1 MKNAADPNPLGTL
14 LISQPCSTSNATA
27 WAPAGQGR
35 AAAPLQLRP
44 RHSWRLHARG
54 TKISCA
60 VSACWQGSLAG
71 SCGFRCAPD
80 AKVTNLGAARI
91 INLPSGSVPA
101 TPFFS
106 EPSGP
111 DKLVRWWQCSQPLLS
126 LDPSPWMHASY
137 KSVTTGNR
145 LQKPCG
151 RNHPASH
158 LS

>member
-1 MKNAADPNPLGTL
+1 MTWKMQQTQIRWECSEFQSPAPPPTSLPEPLLGRAEQLHPSSSGPPTL
-14 LISQPCSTSNATA
+14 GGYTQEGPRSAVQSL
-27 WAPAGQGR
+27 PAGR
-35 AAAPLQLRP
+35 AHTQAPV
-44 RHSWRLHARG
+44 A
-54 TKISCA
+54 
-60 VSACWQGSLAG
+60 SAE
-71 SCGFRCAPD
+71 
-80 AKVTNLGAARI
+80 VTNLGAARI

-106 EPSGP
+106 EPSEP
-111 DKLVRWWQCSQPLLS
+111 DKLVWWWQCSQPLLS

-151 RNHPASH
+151 RNYLASH